1 MYLSSRTVNKST
13 TRMVKLV
20 EIIMHCVENVLNHL
34 SVVIVLNFHVVERS
48 SSSRSYVE
56 TYNEASKSVLS
67 LSLSLLYV
75 MLKNQ

>member
-1 MYLSSRTVNKST
+1 ML
-13 TRMVKLV
+13 KLV

-34 SVVIVLNFHVVERS
+34 SVVIVLNFHVAERS
-48 SSSRSYVE
+48 SSSRSHVE
-56 TYNEASKSVLS
+56 AYYEASKSVLS